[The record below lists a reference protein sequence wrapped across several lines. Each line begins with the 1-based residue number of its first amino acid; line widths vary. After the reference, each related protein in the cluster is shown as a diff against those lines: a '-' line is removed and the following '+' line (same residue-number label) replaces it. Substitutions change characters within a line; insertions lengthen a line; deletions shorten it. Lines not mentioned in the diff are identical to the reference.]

1 MMKHPSRRPTR
12 WPYALVAAFA
22 AAGSILAAL
31 AYFGT
36 ASGVDG
42 TTGALLGLLGALAVT
57 IAALVC
63 LAELPRGV
71 TITLDVLLL
80 LGAVLT
86 AFAAW
91 MLMQYLFAAAMV
103 LSLLALVAAI
113 SMPRRKV
120 PV

>member
-1 MMKHPSRRPTR
+1 M
-12 WPYALVAAFA
+12 AAAFA
-22 AAGSILAAL
+22 AAGITFAAL

-42 TTGALLGLLGALAVT
+42 TTGALLALLGSLAVT
-57 IAALVC
+57 VAALVC
-63 LAELPRGV
+63 LAELPHGV
-71 TITLDVLLL
+71 NITLNVLLL

-103 LSLLALVAAI
+103 LSFLALVAAI
-113 SMPRRKV
+113 SMPRHEV